1 MFDDPS
7 DIPVDVIEQHV
18 VSGVVGGGFLV
29 DDDGC
34 LARSAEVEDDDFRP
48 DDHLPAVVKTQL
60 AVSSQ
65 TVSGRGQR
73 KKKPSKPFGGL
84 DWDWE
89 ECQ

>member
-1 MFDDPS
+1 M
-7 DIPVDVIEQHV
+7 
-18 VSGVVGGGFLV
+18 SGIVQGGFLV

-34 LARSAEVEDDDFRP
+34 LMRSAVVEDDDFEVN
-48 DDHLPAVVKTQL
+48 DHLAVEVQSIVPHQ
-60 AVSSQ
+60 A

-89 ECQ
+89 ECE